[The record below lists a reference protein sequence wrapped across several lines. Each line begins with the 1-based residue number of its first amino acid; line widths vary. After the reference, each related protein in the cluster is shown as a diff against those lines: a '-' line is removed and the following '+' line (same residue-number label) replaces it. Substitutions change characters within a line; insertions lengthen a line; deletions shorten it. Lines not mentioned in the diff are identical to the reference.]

1 MRTPVRGVPERGRPP
16 VLSSP
21 RACFGR
27 SQCWKN
33 SQFRGKAVNP
43 SALAGRFVLHDVCR
57 VNPYARCSWILFL
70 WMGYRPAVGAPQLGE
85 NPDICLILCHF
96 VSFSFGL
103 RDKCLTRR
111 RQNESPA
118 RQNESRTRQ
127 NETLCRGALGAVS
140 KPQLQGGRVSNP
152 PLCRAGD
159 EGRSAW
165 GRSVSSALASC
176 DLLGSGRPGGML
188 PSTRRV

>member
-57 VNPYARCSWILFL
+57 VNPYARCSWILFS

-118 RQNESRTRQ
+118 RQNESRTRH
-127 NETLCRGALGAVS
+127 CV
-140 KPQLQGGRVSNP
+140 GGRWGPSRSHS
-152 PLCRAGD
+152 CREGGFQTHPYAVRVMRDDPREAGPC
-159 EGRSAW
+159 R
-165 GRSVSSALASC
+165 
-176 DLLGSGRPGGML
+176 
-188 PSTRRV
+188 

>member
-43 SALAGRFVLHDVCR
+43 SALARIFIQHDVYP
-57 VNPYARCSWILFL
+57 VNPYARCSWILFS

-85 NPDICLILCHF
+85 NPDFCLILCHF

-111 RQNESPA
+111 RQNERPA
-118 RQNESRTRQ
+118 RQNERLMRQ
-127 NETLCRGALGAVS
+127 NETLLR
-140 KPQLQGGRVSNP
+140 GGRRGPSQGNS
-152 PLCRAGD
+152 CREGGFQTHPYAVRVMRDDPREAGPC
-159 EGRSAW
+159 R
-165 GRSVSSALASC
+165 
-176 DLLGSGRPGGML
+176 
-188 PSTRRV
+188 